1 MEKLF
6 ATNTKTISDASITK
20 NKEFL
25 IKFQRIINSEKFL
38 ILSRII
44 RLFSF

>member
-1 MEKLF
+1 MEKHF
-6 ATNTKTISDASITK
+6 ATNTKTISDVSITQE
-20 NKEFL
+20 KEFL

-38 ILSRII
+38 ILSKIV